1 MPPKRSARLRNPS
14 ARAVERT
21 PGGEPPRKKSRRAA
35 SQITTNDQGSSTRI
49 GTDQPPPSNTA
60 LDGPQPLSL
69 PPGVLDQL
77 VARVA
82 DEVTRRLPPP
92 EVTNANPVSDT
103 TRASALSEVPLVSD
117 PPAAAV
123 QVPGLVVANQG
134 MAGTIVQRSLGAK
147 HTSLYIR

>member
-1 MPPKRSARLRNPS
+1 M
-14 ARAVERT
+14 
-21 PGGEPPRKKSRRAA
+21 
-35 SQITTNDQGSSTRI
+35 
-49 GTDQPPPSNTA
+49 
-60 LDGPQPLSL
+60 
-69 PPGVLDQL
+69 
-77 VARVA
+77 A

-134 MAGTIVQRSLGAK
+134 MAGTIVQRSLGTK